1 MVSPTV
7 PRMSNHTTCLRLVR
21 STWLPLAGLAAAVV
35 LTAGFPERT
44 HAAADADQVF
54 RRFSPSVTQVRI
66 INRASG
72 SKSALGSGFFV
83 HRDGYL
89 ITNYHVVAELVNR
102 PDEYF
107 AELVSTDGES
117 TAVTLLN
124 VDVIHDLAILRSDKE
139 IATPLRIR
147 ESELPKGTRLFS
159 LGNPHDLGL
168 AIVEGT
174 YNGPIRHSLY
184 EKMHF
189 SGSINPGMSGGPAI
203 NGDGEVVGVNVSTAG
218 NELSFL
224 VPAKF
229 VGRLLD
235 ETLANPT
242 ATGDTEALLE
252 VTRRQLLANQEE
264 LIDRI
269 LAQPFASTELGP
281 YELPGEIAGYF
292 NCWGDDSR
300 DPKDPYEHVRYQC
313 STDEPIYVAD
323 DVSAGAIQFAHGL
336 ISSQELNRFQFF
348 TLYERFFQ
356 RNRAPQPGSEE
367 QVGTFECQTDF
378 VGHNESTFKVVFCA
392 RAYKKL
398 YGLYD
403 MILKAASLDD
413 NHAGVYTD
421 LKLTGV
427 SFKNAKRMARRYLEA
442 IHRKP

>member
-1 MVSPTV
+1 MTGV
-7 PRMSNHTTCLRLVR
+7 
-21 STWLPLAGLAAAVV
+21 LAAVMVASV
-35 LTAGFPERT
+35 LSVSVTETAHG
-44 HAAADADQVF
+44 AADADQVF
-54 RRFSPSVTQVRI
+54 GRYSHLVTQVRI

-72 SKSALGSGFFV
+72 SKSSLGSAFFV

-107 AELVSTDGES
+107 AELMNADGES
-117 TAVTLLN
+117 TPVTLQN
-124 VDVIHDLAILRSDKE
+124 VDVIHDLAILRVDRE
-139 IATPLRIR
+139 IDAPLRMR
-147 ESELPKGTRLFS
+147 EGALPKGTRLFS

-184 EKMHF
+184 DKMHF

-203 NGDGEVVGVNVSTAG
+203 NGDGEVVGINVSTAG
-218 NELSFL
+218 NALSFL

-229 VGRLLD
+229 AQRLLD
-235 ETLANPT
+235 DTLARSPT
-242 ATGDTEALLE
+242 AGDSEALLE
-252 VTRRQLLANQEE
+252 VTRRQLLANQEV

-281 YELPGEIAGYF
+281 YELPGEIAAYF

-300 DPKDPYEHVRYQC
+300 DPKEPYEHVRYQC
-313 STDEPIYVAD
+313 STDEPIFVTE
-323 DVSAGAIQFAHGL
+323 DVSAGAIQFGHGL
-336 ISSQELNRFQFF
+336 ISSKELNRFQFF
-348 TLYERFFQ
+348 ALYERFFQ
-356 RNRAPQPGSEE
+356 WNRAPLPGSEE

-378 VGHNESTFKVVFCA
+378 VGHDESTFKVVFCA

-398 YGLYD
+398 RGLYD
-403 MILKAASLDD
+403 MLLKVASLDD
-413 NHAGVYTD
+413 NHEGVYTD

-427 SFKNAKRMARRYLEA
+427 SFENAKRMARRYLEA
-442 IHRKP
+442 IRRKP